1 MVVVSSVVS
10 GRPTGA
16 DVGDVQLDTL
26 RGSCPCLA
34 SQWSRRN
41 NSSEI
46 RRVYDV
52 SSQDPPGRVQKMDR
66 SPWTRRAC
74 VRVVEGGVY
83 FSDRQYGSVGR
94 KADKRQAAY
103 VTRAGCCYYR
113 ASERAEEDRQRVR
126 KGLDERRVGSVRA
139 GFVDGVLVCTRMA
152 PRQVCS

>member
-10 GRPTGA
+10 GWPTGA

-26 RGSCPCLA
+26 RGSCPCLVA
-34 SQWSRRN
+34 SGAGVAIVRYD
-41 NSSEI
+41 
-46 RRVYDV
+46 VYDV
-52 SSQDPPGRVQKMDR
+52 SSQDPPGRVQKMDS
-66 SPWTRRAC
+66 SPWTRRES

-113 ASERAEEDRQRVR
+113 ASERAEEDRLRVR
-126 KGLDERRVGSVRA
+126 AGLNERRVGSVRA